1 LQDFAFH
8 AENIK
13 VIREILLKFLQL
25 EILHLLFV
33 ATKVPKTL
41 KVGLYA
47 TILDWKLSKNNFTN
61 RSISELNTDALV
73 WSAVKWV
80 GWLGPRADIN
90 R

>member
-1 LQDFAFH
+1 MRNFTKISTVRNTSFIVCRDKSSKNVESICNNF
-8 AENIK
+8 
-13 VIREILLKFLQL
+13 RL
-25 EILHLLFV
+25 EI
-33 ATKVPKTL
+33 
-41 KVGLYA
+41 
-47 TILDWKLSKNNFTN
+47 IKNNFTN